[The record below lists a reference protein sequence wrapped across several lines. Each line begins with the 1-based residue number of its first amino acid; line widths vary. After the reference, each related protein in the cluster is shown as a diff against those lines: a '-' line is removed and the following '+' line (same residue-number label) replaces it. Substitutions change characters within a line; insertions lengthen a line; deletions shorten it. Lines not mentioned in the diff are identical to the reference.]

1 MLTNEANPDATIIFG
16 AAFDETLEDE
26 MRITLIATG
35 FDSVKKT
42 EAVRRPVV
50 SAEAKPEV
58 NAAPEKEAEAGSEED
73 IDNIIQMINK
83 SRSEF

>member
-1 MLTNEANPDATIIFG
+1 MSALTMPTALNSAT
-16 AAFDETLEDE
+16 AFDETLEDE

-35 FDSVKKT
+35 FDSVKKS

-58 NAAPEKEAEAGSEED
+58 NVAPEKEAEAGSEED

>member
-1 MLTNEANPDATIIFG
+1 MITNEANPDATIIFG

-35 FDSVKKT
+35 FDSVKKND
-42 EAVRRPVV
+42 VRRPVM
-50 SAEAKPEV
+50 SAEVKTEAAP
-58 NAAPEKEAEAGSEED
+58 APEKEAEAGSEED